1 MPIPIAAAG
10 GTIVGW
16 IVAGI
21 ASSVVG
27 TITKVLITLG
37 IGYVSYTGIS
47 ALIDLNYDQ
56 IMSLIHT
63 LPPNTVALLGV
74 LKVGVCLKIWFSAFA
89 MKVTLWGINGDTLT
103 KMRVLPGASS

>member
-1 MPIPIAAAG
+1 MALPIAAA

-27 TITKVLITLG
+27 TIVKTLITLG
-37 IGYVSYTGIS
+37 VGYVTYTGLS
-47 ALIDLNYDQ
+47 ALLDLNYDQ
-56 IMSLIHT
+56 IMTLINT
-63 LPPNTVALLGV
+63 LPPTTVSILGV

-89 MKVTLWGINGDTLT
+89 MKVALWGINNDSLT
-103 KMRVLPGASS
+103 KMRVTAGTGT